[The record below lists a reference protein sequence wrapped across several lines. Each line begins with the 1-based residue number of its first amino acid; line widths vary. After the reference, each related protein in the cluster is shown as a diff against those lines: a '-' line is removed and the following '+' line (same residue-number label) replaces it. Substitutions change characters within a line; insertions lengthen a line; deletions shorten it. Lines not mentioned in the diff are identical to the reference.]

1 MSSFWDRVDKVNK
14 QKQQTEEEEKKKE
27 DKQGTGTSSF
37 WDRVNKVNS
46 GETKVGTLT
55 TGDQANAWYKSV
67 GDVGKRAYDFLSR
80 QGYRKADVDLV
91 AEIDKYLAESG
102 NIAQYIRANKSAFE
116 DYDGTVASHHDTVN
130 YLRSLKDSV
139 ANTNN
144 FYSQWETEDQYNF
157 WDSRNTTEK
166 RQQLYTDNQRRI
178 AEMEEA
184 YYDFRD
190 LEQWYTGYQMNP
202 DAWDADVVSENL
214 SRYNKYKSQY
224 GTADKIEMEMA
235 QLKADN
241 TNYERGNRNQY
252 GQDYG
257 NKTLDDYTAKY
268 LSNPEFLQA
277 ASSREYGN
285 ASVEDHVRYKAL
297 NDSSTWAYDVDGT
310 IRATDGTVIE
320 DDGSGNLIHPGTVGM
335 NAINDRLGMYISATE
350 EDRLMPAT
358 LISGELSQV
367 MTEGT
372 TKHWELLTEDELTI
386 YYGLLN
392 TEGQESAKHFLDSIQ
407 TTLDMRSTERSIK
420 ATQEQYDDAGFL
432 GRIMLNAA
440 TFPANIVGNVAGGV
454 EDAIALVKGED
465 INPYS
470 SAHAGMHYTQTV
482 RGKTAQDIDKN
493 AKPDAFFTWG
503 DLYQSGMSIG
513 DSLLAMGIGGT
524 YGSALLAMGAA
535 ENEAY
540 KLYQQGASTEQ
551 IAKGAAL
558 AGAAEM
564 VSESISIG
572 NLIKMKDATSLLQVV
587 KNVLIQGGI
596 EASEEFA
603 TEVANVI
610 TNAWVMRSQSDWNK
624 LVEESGGYGEA
635 VKQKFFDAIHAAL
648 SGFFSG
654 AGSGGIVSGTNYGA
668 NYAQQQNQYADAG
681 RIIMETDGGVDALKA
696 LAMDVS
702 GARGSLARQAK
713 RTTSS
718 GKAANVGKL
727 YQKTGE
733 AVSKMNRA
741 DIESSLVEKGF
752 SKKEAKRIGEYLHK
766 ASTGGLFTYKEQNEV
781 QNDQRIVEVLR
792 DVVGNPE
799 STIHQRTQR
808 FIEAVAGKA
817 PTASTSTETAPK
829 GNTSTGAG
837 VPTETS
843 YSVSEGGQTKLD
855 GNAVQIRGLHELD
868 DGTTVVATVD
878 GQTADP
884 SEVEYSHKGQALVFE
899 SYSNLKGQYSNPVI
913 ANMPVAD
920 RSALAMGYD
929 PASGM
934 DGRLYVVGSNEAYW
948 YGYEGI
954 SLNTLP
960 TSSFAKHLSQ
970 EQITR
975 AYALG
980 RAASEAS
987 AKAQSAGVQAA
998 YEQAVE
1004 KLGGKEA
1011 AKAAVKK
1018 AGEVILEHGI
1028 TESSMTKQQRASLKM
1043 TQAVASTSGTTV
1055 HVYRGGKERGYY
1067 DPNTGDVWLNINADA
1082 NAQSYA
1088 VFTLGHEL
1096 VHKAKDLSA
1105 AKFKKFAD
1113 TLLAKYGEKGISVER
1128 LIQNKIEQYADYDI
1142 TLDEHAAWE
1151 EVIADACQAMLLD
1164 TNAVETMAE
1173 FRDANPG
1180 FWQKIVD
1187 TIKEFIEKIRLALKG
1202 VEPDSEEAHHFK
1214 ELDAAAQKILENLFV
1229 DMVMDASQKGAVI
1242 KAANGTLSVE
1252 QYMETKDIKYNL
1264 AAVKKHKSNLETK
1277 YSEES
1282 TVPLVTLMARYNKIL
1297 DIWTKLGGELNS
1309 QFLKE
1314 WDSKVSTDRTFTIFK
1329 AQSGYKYNVEL
1340 SSMCK
1345 KGVPL
1350 FEAID
1355 TIVKQE
1361 VMKELGIETLGKAEK
1376 EILYDI
1382 LKSHNFEIPCAIC
1395 YVEQARQREGAIID
1409 AFLNGKVVKNA
1420 SGKTTQFKLGWN
1432 EVLDAIESEM
1442 RANGVEYSFAQV
1454 SRDLA
1459 TEAYAPAN
1467 LDMDEKT
1474 HRAFL
1479 AALKKV
1485 ANQEITRYNK
1495 AEKKNR
1501 SLLGD
1506 LNPENAVSA
1515 ANACF
1520 KGTLPSNLKIFKVLL
1535 TDPSSRFKIQHDLL
1549 YSSIATQN
1557 LSKAHHELYGL
1568 FNSQGGVSGYKT
1580 KQGTTIYWGDILSK
1594 SWTPDTLRKE
1604 GGVRNQSNSDFQIYT
1619 LLDQAQMYI
1628 DFTAKGYYL
1637 QAYTKVLSE
1646 LKLFGLSRGK
1656 INASLIPRVVVYHNA
1671 DGSVD
1676 VERTMAT
1683 AGLDEKGNPIYDDI
1697 EGINHAEAFMLIADP
1712 EYSKSI
1718 TGICIGYSDAH
1729 IRKLLDVDG
1738 VQLIIGFHDKTDDGE
1753 KRYRGARYAKN
1764 YNGLNEA
1771 VKYDADG
1778 KPKTVHI
1785 GFNPYVKKA
1794 EGRLRYNEETET
1806 FEGTT
1811 TFKGKEYTADDIPR
1825 LAADMYLDMCE
1836 KKGYVPAYA
1845 DFKDHRNYYK
1855 LLADFGLYDS
1865 QGHYAPHRKVA
1876 YNMPDQVPYLD
1887 ANGNKQYMK
1896 SYDYIREELRRELI
1910 VRDDISAAL
1919 ADQSSEGIIPQFK
1932 AKVEEMR
1939 GHTIPEGAKRSMPK
1953 EDSEGRQLSAE
1964 QQEFFRD
1971 SKVRDEQ
1978 GRLMPMYHGTDMP
1991 NFTVFDPQFSDD
2003 GISLFFT
2010 SDPDVANTYTQRQ
2023 DYGRDIDPYNL
2034 ITGESS
2040 AEQFNAAQE
2049 RVGGGLRVVKITAE
2063 WIRQMKAKAEQTS
2076 RRLLGVANKYA
2087 DLLESINESGVF
2099 NYDIERIRAVTGDGT
2114 RILKESEIGKLRG
2127 AMGAAKD
2134 HLFFVKDKRAR
2145 EISRIYSDT
2154 YRLFDEA
2161 RNYALAATTHDS
2173 EIGLYTYT
2181 ETNNSVPFML
2191 GSLYPSTES
2200 EMVAKALDRTK
2211 WVQEHNLG
2219 NRYKVYL
2226 NLTNPFILDAGISY
2240 SGRMDRVSL
2249 TRRSTSD
2256 GWRVEFESAE
2266 HDEIKHM
2273 TTEDF
2278 MAFIET
2284 AFDAETTA
2292 KIKSQMEADTE
2303 AYRKK
2308 WGDDFYPDMDVDHD
2322 IRLANVDMEY
2332 VAPGNWNALNFNG
2345 NTQAKTRDVTAW
2357 AKANGYDGVIFRNM
2371 KDAGGYAFMKGRG
2384 GSTVATAFSSE
2395 QVKSVD
2401 NSRPT
2406 ANRDIR
2412 YAMPNAQGEGYDT
2425 THLHWAIKNGIIN
2438 EADQDRFW
2446 EAIAEIRK
2454 RGYNSFARTKNGGYI
2469 IESKDKMMFTDG
2481 DFKAPTLSKVIVFTL
2496 DGGKDVDDTRRMI
2509 RDEARRTGR
2518 TDQSISLAERVYG
2531 SWFVAEYN
2539 ARYYRAY
2546 GWENGQGEGAN
2557 RSGTPAESEGRGVRH
2572 SGEDEVRKGRG
2583 LKSASPKS
2591 RGLSPRQLLAD
2602 AFEEMVQTPQ
2612 ERQMIDEYRANI
2624 SKVEDVQE
2632 RLKKV
2637 RAKIHELTVSK
2648 GDKSKIAALNK
2659 TASELAALIDSYD
2672 RKLLEMEGSKPLRD
2686 VLTRAKQAA
2695 YRDAK
2700 QRGEEL
2706 MAEYR
2711 QKVSERFDR
2720 GVESRKKTAMR
2731 AKIRKTIR
2739 DLDKILHRG
2748 DKKRNVKEGMKG
2760 FVEEAL
2766 ASAEILFTEN
2776 YGNEDMIRN
2785 GVEVE
2790 MTPEEEKYMTEA
2802 RAILAELYN
2811 LPSGSYE
2818 AWAERQGVE
2827 ESLKSKL
2834 AYRMGKLKDVFY
2846 RERLRLNKTKVADV
2860 LSKLADAYAKL
2871 ESSEY
2876 AYVSGAYN
2884 EAIHQYLKTL
2894 QEEVGGA
2901 TIRDMSLN
2909 QLELMH
2915 TAYTMVLHSV
2925 RKANEMFTEGWT
2937 KRRDELANGIMFEV
2951 KEAGGV
2957 HGRWSAAEVAR
2968 NRASWNNTKPIY
2980 AAERIGS
2987 DTFKQLWAGLFR
2999 GQYNWAVDMEEAKAF
3014 RQKLAEKYGVK
3025 NWDMEELY
3033 TFTSASGLEFQLNL
3047 NQIMSIYAYSK
3058 REQAHDHL
3066 TRGGFVFGKDTEV
3079 IVNKHGIKVTYYD
3092 RSATAYKV
3100 SDEIIGDIVSML
3112 DTVPGAKQFVDEMQ
3126 DYLSTTM
3133 GEKGNEVSM
3142 KLYGVRLFN
3151 EAFYFPLRSAGQ
3163 YMERAKEADL
3173 KKQQGQVSIVNSSFT
3188 HATKPKANNP
3198 VVLEGFMD
3206 VWASHVNEMSMYHSM
3221 VLPMEDFRRVYNY
3234 SSPNMEGQD
3243 SVSVNSVI
3251 ENAYGP
3257 EATGYIDQLYKEL
3270 NGGAVT
3276 DPRETAFKE
3285 RIGKFKKAAV
3295 MLSSSVVVQQF
3306 SAIGRAYA
3314 LIDPKYFIGAKVDKH
3329 RQAAAWEEMK
3339 RYAPVAIIKEMGGFD
3354 TGMGGS
3360 AKDFLL
3366 AEEYGKGERIKGLLK
3381 DEQYRS
3387 EIMGMAPAKADEL
3400 TWCAIWEAVKRE
3412 TKAKHP
3418 ELDVKSEEFLKAA
3431 GERFSEVIEKTQV
3444 YDSVLARSA
3453 NMRSKNGLMQMAT
3466 AFMAEPTT
3474 TVNMIE
3480 DALRKKD
3487 KKYIARTFASV
3498 FASIVINNAL
3508 ASLVYAM
3515 RDDDDDETFLEKY
3528 TQALVSGML
3537 DDLNPMTYYPFLK
3550 DVWSLLQGY
3559 DVERSDMSVVSDVTD
3574 AVKRLATTF
3583 AKFDEDMDEEEMAE
3597 YYKEIG
3603 TGLMGLLDAGCT
3615 ALGIPEKNVRRE
3627 ITAIVNTFKTFS
3639 KTFGSTT
3646 WNSFVDAIGSSALDS
3661 IPIVGLFGGESRTD
3675 KLYNA
3680 IVSGDTTY
3688 LARLKAGYKSEDSYN
3703 AAVRKALREND
3714 PRIHQAALA
3723 GYNGDPSERVRIA
3736 RLIIADGFSQDNVVA
3751 AINAEIN
3758 NMKPDEP
3765 KSDPKAKGFYTAEDF
3780 AREIANGD
3788 QAAANAAKV
3797 DVIQTA
3803 QKNGKSAE
3811 EATKSFVSSAKA
3823 ELKDLFLVGRISEQK
3838 AINALTTYCD
3848 MDEAD
3853 AIADV
3858 QYWAFKNDYPD
3869 VFVDDQWFDTYYEK
3883 IADSGI
3889 EIDVYMEY
3897 RNAVA
3902 GITGEN
3908 KKSGRMSV
3916 INSLP
3921 ITNAQ
3926 KDALYLAE
3934 GWAASKLNEAPW
3946 H

>member
-1 MSSFWDRVDKVNK
+1 MATLEELKKRAK
-14 QKQQTEEEEKKKE
+14 QEYEEEQNRKKE
-27 DKQGTGTSSF
+27 QTTSQPT
-37 WDRVNKVNS
+37 NS
-46 GETKVGTLT
+46 GASSLDALKKRAKQEYDAERTKVVDSSYINSFLDSTNKFFSSVEEE
-55 TGDQANAWYKSV
+55 TGKVGWGNASTAYQSRANTWNDLDQRRGIIRSW
-67 GDVGKRAYDFLSR
+67 L
-80 QGYRKADVDLV
+80 DLNK
-91 AEIDKYLAESG
+91 DKYAP
-102 NIAQYIRANKSAFE
+102 E
-116 DYDGTVASHHDTVN
+116 DYEEFAGYLDALGNDATSVLDWFKGT
-130 YLRSLKDSV
+130 KD
-139 ANTNN
+139 

-157 WDSRNTTEK
+157 WEARNTTEGRQNLYADQKK
-166 RQQLYTDNQRRI
+166 R
-178 AEMEEA
+178 
-184 YYDFRD
+184 
-190 LEQWYTGYQMNP
+190 
-202 DAWDADVVSENL
+202 V
-214 SRYNKYKSQY
+214 
-224 GTADKIEMEMA
+224 A
-235 QLKADN
+235 QLEADLKAENARWSEVDPIMMGVESAEFKSASDAHLKKVAEIQDEIASIQ
-241 TNYERGNRNQY
+241 TEMRNYERGNRNQY

-257 NKTLDDYTAKY
+257 NKTLDTYTAKH
-268 LSNPEFLQA
+268 LSNPEFIQA
-277 ASSREYGN
+277 ASNREYGN
-285 ASVEDHVRYKAL
+285 ANVDDHVRYKAL
-297 NDSSTWAYDVDGT
+297 NDASTWTYDVDGT
-310 IRATDGTVIE
+310 IRATDGTIIV
-320 DDGSGNLIHPGTVGM
+320 DDGNGNLIHPGTVGL
-335 NAINDRLGMYISATE
+335 NTINDRLGMYISATE
-350 EDRLMPAT
+350 EERLMPAAS
-358 LISGELSQV
+358 ISGELSQV
-367 MTEGT
+367 MTEGA
-372 TKHWELLTEDELTI
+372 TKHWELLTEDELTL
-386 YYGLLN
+386 YYGLRN
-392 TEGQESAKHFLDSIQ
+392 TEGQESADNFLDSIQ

-420 ATQEQYDDAGFL
+420 ATQEQYDDSGFL
-432 GRIMLNAA
+432 GRIMLNVA
-440 TFPANIVGNVAGGV
+440 TFPANLVSGVAGGV
-454 EDAIALVKGED
+454 EDAIALMKGED

-503 DLYQSGMSIG
+503 DLYQSGMSLG
-513 DSLLAMGIGGT
+513 DSLLAMGIGGA
-524 YGSALLAMGAA
+524 YGGALLAMGAA

-540 KLYQQGASTEQ
+540 RLYQQGASTGQ
-551 IAKGAAL
+551 IAAGAAL

-564 VSESISIG
+564 VFESISIDK
-572 NLIKMKDATSLLQVV
+572 LINMKDATSLLQVV
-587 KNVLIQGGI
+587 KNALIQGGV
-596 EASEEFA
+596 EASEEAF
-603 TEVANVI
+603 TEIANTI
-610 TNAWVMRSQSDWNK
+610 TNAIVLGQQSDWAK
-624 LVEESGGYGEA
+624 LVEANGGNN
-635 VKQKFFDAIHAAL
+635 FDAFMEVLRNVGHSAL

-654 AGSGGIVSGTNYGA
+654 AGSGGLVSGA
-668 NYAQQQNQYADAG
+668 NYAANYAEQQGAYADAG
-681 RIIMETDGGVDALKA
+681 RLIMETDGGVDALKA

-702 GARGSLARQAK
+702 GAKGSLARQAK

-727 YQKTGE
+727 YHKTGE
-733 AVSKMNRA
+733 AISKMNRT

-766 ASTGGLFTYKEQNEV
+766 ASAGGYFTYEEQNEV
-781 QNDQRIVEVLR
+781 ENDQRIIEVLR
-792 DVVGNPE
+792 DVVGNQE
-799 STIHQRTQR
+799 STINQRTKK
-808 FIEAVAGKA
+808 FIEAFLPKSS
-817 PTASTSTETAPK
+817 TASTSGK
-829 GNTSTGAG
+829 GI
-837 VPTETS
+837 PTETS
-843 YSVSEGGQTKLD
+843 YTVSKSGKTTLD
-855 GNAVQIRGLHELD
+855 GAEVKIGSLRKLD
-868 DGTTVVATVD
+868 DGSIVVATAD
-878 GQTADP
+878 NQTADP
-884 SEVEYSHKGQALVFE
+884 SEVEYPDKGTALVFE
-899 SYSNLKGQYSNPVI
+899 SYSTPDIHSSNPVI

-929 PASGM
+929 PASGI
-934 DGRLYVVGSNEAYW
+934 DGRLWVVGSNEAYW
-948 YGYEGI
+948 YGFEGI
-954 SLNTLP
+954 SLGTLP
-960 TSSFAKHLSQ
+960 ASSFAKHLPQ
-970 EQITR
+970 EQITK

-980 RAASEAS
+980 RAAAEAS
-987 AKAQSAGVQAA
+987 AKAQSESVQAT
-998 YEQAVE
+998 YDQAVE
-1004 KLGGKEA
+1004 KLGGKEK

-1018 AGEVILEHGI
+1018 AGKVILEHSLS
-1028 TESSMTKQQRASLKM
+1028 ESSMTSQQKASYKL

-1067 DPNTGDVWLNINADA
+1067 DPKTGDVWLNIDADA
-1082 NAQSYA
+1082 NAQSYM

-1096 VHKAKDLSA
+1096 AHKAKDLSS
-1105 AKFKKFAD
+1105 AKFKLFAD
-1113 TLLAKYGEKGISVER
+1113 TLLEKYGEKGISVET
-1128 LIQNKIEQYADYDI
+1128 LIQNKIKQYADHGI

-1180 FWQKIVD
+1180 FWQKVVD

-1202 VEPDSEEAHHFK
+1202 VEPDSEEAQHFK
-1214 ELDAAAQKILENLFV
+1214 KLDAAAQKILENLFV

-1264 AAVKKHKSNLETK
+1264 AAVNKHKSNLETK

-1382 LKSHNFEIPCAIC
+1382 LKSHHFEIPCAIC

-1432 EVLDAIESEM
+1432 EVLDAVESEM

-1474 HRAFL
+1474 QAAFFE
-1479 AALKKV
+1479 ALKKI

-1495 AEKKNR
+1495 DEKKSR

-1506 LNPENAVSA
+1506 VTPEAVK
-1515 ANACF
+1515 ACF
-1520 KGTLPSNLKIFKVLL
+1520 KGTLPSNLKIFKVLF
-1535 TDPSSRFKIQHDLL
+1535 TEPSSRFKIQHDLL

-1580 KQGTTIYWGDILSK
+1580 KQGTTIYWGDILGK

-1604 GGVRNQSNSDFQIYT
+1604 GGVRNQSNSDFQMYT

-1656 INASLIPRVVVYHNA
+1656 INASLIPRVVVYRNA
-1671 DGSVD
+1671 DGTVD
-1676 VERTMAT
+1676 VEKTMAT

-1771 VKYDADG
+1771 VKYDAEG

-1794 EGRLRYNEETET
+1794 EGRFRYNEETET

-1836 KKGYVPAYA
+1836 KKGYTPAYN

-1910 VRDDISAAL
+1910 VRDDISDAL

-1953 EDSEGRQLSAE
+1953 VDSEGKRLSEDQQEYFEDSKARDENGNLYVLFHGSRSPLFTEFDMYEGVWLTPDQRYAEVYAETWHSWRGNGKRLTGLEKSVYADPDYRVYRMYANITNPLNLGEINDDFDRKQLS
-1964 QQEFFRD
+1964 
-1971 SKVRDEQ
+1971 
-1978 GRLMPMYHGTDMP
+1978 RL
-1991 NFTVFDPQFSDD
+1991 
-2003 GISLFFT
+2003 
-2010 SDPDVANTYTQRQ
+2010 
-2023 DYGRDIDPYNL
+2023 
-2034 ITGESS
+2034 
-2040 AEQFNAAQE
+2040 
-2049 RVGGGLRVVKITAE
+2049 
-2063 WIRQMKAKAEQTS
+2063 AK
-2076 RRLLGVANKYA
+2076 LLGVPSSKIKGLA
-2087 DLLESINESGVF
+2087 
-2099 NYDIERIRAVTGDGT
+2099 YDDDGYET
-2114 RILKESEIGKLRG
+2114 IAFVYQLTKQKEFI
-2127 AMGAAKD
+2127 D
-2134 HLFFVKDKRAR
+2134 IAR
-2145 EISRIYSDT
+2145 E
-2154 YRLFDEA
+2154 
-2161 RNYALAATTHDS
+2161 
-2173 EIGLYTYT
+2173 
-2181 ETNNSVPFML
+2181 
-2191 GSLYPSTES
+2191 
-2200 EMVAKALDRTK
+2200 K
-2211 WVQEHNLG
+2211 
-2219 NRYKVYL
+2219 
-2226 NLTNPFILDAGISY
+2226 
-2240 SGRMDRVSL
+2240 
-2249 TRRSTSD
+2249 
-2256 GWRVEFESAE
+2256 
-2266 HDEIKHM
+2266 
-2273 TTEDF
+2273 
-2278 MAFIET
+2278 
-2284 AFDAETTA
+2284 
-2292 KIKSQMEADTE
+2292 
-2303 AYRKK
+2303 
-2308 WGDDFYPDMDVDHD
+2308 
-2322 IRLANVDMEY
+2322 
-2332 VAPGNWNALNFNG
+2332 
-2345 NTQAKTRDVTAW
+2345 
-2357 AKANGYDGVIFRNM
+2357 GYDGFIATEKGIKTFC
-2371 KDAGGYAFMKGRG
+2371 AFN
-2384 GSTVATAFSSE
+2384 SPN
-2395 QVKSVD
+2395 QVKLTTNEVPS
-2401 NSRPT
+2401 SFY
-2406 ANRDIR
+2406 DIR
-2412 YAMPNAQGEGYDT
+2412 YALPNGGS
-2425 THLHWAIKNGIIN
+2425 KNGI
-2438 EADQDRFW
+2438 D
-2446 EAIAEIRK
+2446 
-2454 RGYNSFARTKNGGYI
+2454 NSDLI
-2469 IESKDKMMFTDG
+2469 D
-2481 DFKAPTLSKVIVFTL
+2481 
-2496 DGGKDVDDTRRMI
+2496 
-2509 RDEARRTGR
+2509 
-2518 TDQSISLAERVYG
+2518 
-2531 SWFVAEYN
+2531 
-2539 ARYYRAY
+2539 
-2546 GWENGQGEGAN
+2546 ENGSIPNSTRGGNGDN
-2557 RSGTPAESEGRGVRH
+2557 RR
-2572 SGEDEVRKGRG
+2572 VRKGASETSRG
-2583 LKSASPKS
+2583 FTPDGRANPERTENSQKNKSWGDLSPADKKRIVGIVDDYIGNSNRYDELFGLLCSIVHRTEDEITSRMLKKAITMFSEQLFDDAMKMNPSEFELRWSIIGNGVTGLFRDLRIAAGVKFKTPNS
-2591 RGLSPRQLLAD
+2591 RGLSTRELLAD

-2624 SKVEDVQE
+2624 SKVEDVQD

-2648 GDKSKIAALNK
+2648 GDKVKIAELTK
-2659 TASELAALIDSYD
+2659 TAADLADLIDKYD
-2672 RKLLEMEGSKPLRD
+2672 RKLLEMEASKPLRD
-2686 VLTRAKQAA
+2686 VLARAKQAA
-2695 YRDAK
+2695 YREAK
-2700 QRGEEL
+2700 QKGEER

-2731 AKIRKTIR
+2731 QKIRKVIR
-2739 DLDKILHRG
+2739 DLDKILNRG

-2766 ASAEILFTEN
+2766 ASAEILFIDN

-2834 AYRMGKLKDVFY
+2834 AYRIGKLKDVFY

-2871 ESSEY
+2871 ETSEY
-2876 AYVSGAYN
+2876 AYVNGAYN
-2884 EAIHQYLKTL
+2884 EAVHQYLKTL
-2894 QEEVGGA
+2894 QDEVGGA
-2901 TIRDMSLN
+2901 TIKDMSLS

-2915 TAYTMVLHSV
+2915 TAYKMVLHSV

-2951 KEAGGV
+2951 RNVGGV
-2957 HGRWSAAEVAR
+2957 HGRWSPLEIKQ
-2968 NRASWNNTKPIY
+2968 NQASWNNTKPIY

-2987 DTFKQLWAGLFR
+2987 ETFKQLWAGLFK
-2999 GQYNWAVDMEEAKAF
+2999 GQYNWALDMEEAKLF
-3014 RQKLAEKYGVK
+3014 RQKVAEKYGAK
-3025 NWDMEELY
+3025 AWDMEKMY

-3066 TRGGFVFGKDTEV
+3066 TKGGFVFGRDTEV
-3079 IVNKHGIKVTYYD
+3079 IVNEHGIKKTYFD
-3092 RSATAYKV
+3092 RSASAYKV
-3100 SDEIIGDIVSML
+3100 SDELIEEIVGVL
-3112 DTVPGAKQFVDEMQ
+3112 DKVPGAKKFVDEMQ

-3133 GEKGNEVSM
+3133 GEKGNEVSL
-3142 KLYGVRLFN
+3142 KLYGVKLFN

-3173 KKQQGQVSIVNSSFT
+3173 KKQQGQVSIENSSFT

-3206 VWASHVNEMSMYHSM
+3206 VWASHVNEMSLYHSM

-3243 SVSVNSVI
+3243 SVSVNGVI

-3257 EATGYIDQLYKEL
+3257 EATGYFDQLYKEL

-3306 SAIGRAYA
+3306 SSVGRAYA
-3314 LIDPKYFIGAKVDKH
+3314 LIDPQYFVGAKVDKKKH
-3329 RQAAAWEEMK
+3329 KLLWEELK
-3339 RYAPVAIIKEMGGFD
+3339 QYAPVAIIKEMGGFD

-3366 AEEYGKGERIKGLLK
+3366 AEEYGKGERIKGFIN

-3387 EIMGMAPAKADEL
+3387 EIMGLAPAKADEL
-3400 TWCAIWEAVKRE
+3400 TWCVIWEAVKRE
-3412 TKAKHP
+3412 TKANNP
-3418 ELDVKSEEFLKAA
+3418 NMDVTSEEFLKKA

-3466 AFMAEPTT
+3466 AFLAEPTT

-3487 KKYIARTFASV
+3487 KKYIARTFGAV
-3498 FASIVINNAL
+3498 FTSIVINNAL
-3508 ASLVYAM
+3508 ASIVYAM
-3515 RDDDDDETFLEKY
+3515 RDDDEDETFLEKY
-3528 TQALVSGML
+3528 TQAFTSGML
-3537 DDLNPMTYYPFLK
+3537 DDINPLTYYPFLK

-3559 DVERSDMSVVSDVTD
+3559 DVERSDMSVVSDVVD
-3574 AVKRLATTF
+3574 AVKKVTMTF
-3583 AKFDEDMDEEEMAE
+3583 AKRDDDMSEEELAE
-3597 YYKEIG
+3597 YRKEIG
-3603 TGLMGLLDAGCT
+3603 SGLLGLLNAGLN
-3615 ALGIPEKNVRRE
+3615 ALGIPFKNVHRE
-3627 ITAIVNTFKTFS
+3627 ISAIANTFKTFS

-3646 WNSFVDAIGSSALDS
+3646 WNSFVDALGSSVLDS
-3661 IPIVGLFGGESRTD
+3661 TPIVGIFAGESRTD
-3675 KLYNA
+3675 KIYDA
-3680 IVSGDTTY
+3680 IISGDSTY
-3688 LARLKAGYKSEDSYN
+3688 LKRLKVGYKSEDAYN
-3703 AAVRKALREND
+3703 TAVRKALREND

-3723 GYNGDPSERVRIA
+3723 GFNGDPSERVRIA

-3758 NMKPDEP
+3758 KMEPDKE
-3765 KSDPKAKGFYTAEDF
+3765 KSAPKAKGFYTAEDF

-3788 QAAANAAKV
+3788 QASANAVKV
-3797 DVIQTA
+3797 DIIQTA

-3811 EATKSFVSSAKA
+3811 DAKKSFVSSAKT
-3823 ELKDLFLVGRISEQK
+3823 ELKELFLSGRISEQK

-3848 MDEAD
+3848 IEESD

-3858 QYWAFKNDYPD
+3858 QYWAFKQEFPE
-3869 VFVDDQWFDTYYEK
+3869 VFADDQWFDTYYEK
-3883 IADSGI
+3883 VADSGI

-3908 KKSGRMSV
+3908 KKAGRMSV

-3921 ITNAQ
+3921 ITSAQ